1 MLGGRYIKLDGFF
14 EIMCNILQPIL
25 SKLKTIMCGERERE
39 RKIEIISAYNSAY
52 IELKY
57 HCVILARRQGTKMGW
72 IY

>member
-1 MLGGRYIKLDGFF
+1 
-14 EIMCNILQPIL
+14 
-25 SKLKTIMCGERERE
+25 MCGERERE